1 MIIIFPGHPKTLDE
15 FTYDDKDINDI
26 IVECMSNTSMVGIQ
40 GSIAFGE
47 GGDPIRNVKIERV
60 QGNKSV
66 PLLTPRGLLPFL
78 FIRRLWPCINRLTKI
93 YLEYQAPTKSI

>member
-1 MIIIFPGHPKTLDE
+1 MIIIFSGHPKTLDE

-60 QGNKSV
+60 QGNKMC
-66 PLLTPRGLLPFL
+66 P
-78 FIRRLWPCINRLTKI
+78 
-93 YLEYQAPTKSI
+93 Y

>member
-1 MIIIFPGHPKTLDE
+1 
-15 FTYDDKDINDI
+15 
-26 IVECMSNTSMVGIQ
+26 MSNTSMVGIQ

-66 PLLTPRGLLPFL
+66 SFLTPRGLLPFL
-78 FIRRLWPCINRLTKI
+78 FIRRLGPCINRLPKK
-93 YLEYQAPTKSI
+93 YREYQAPPKTI

>member
-1 MIIIFPGHPKTLDE
+1 MIIIFSGHPKTLDE

-60 QGNKSV
+60 QGNKICV
-66 PLLTPRGLLPFL
+66 LNNPLGDTTIFSSYVGLG
-78 FIRRLWPCINRLTKI
+78 
-93 YLEYQAPTKSI
+93 QATTAYKKCGI